1 MDMLD
6 ATRTLAARR
15 IMEEHTAALDTLLRT
30 VDADALE
37 RVVETLA
44 LTRDAGGTVFVA
56 GNGGS
61 AATASH
67 LANDLCKATRSP
79 DRTPIR
85 VLSLS
90 DNTPWF
96 TALANDE
103 GYDRAFAGQLD
114 NFAGPGD
121 VLLVISASG
130 NSPNLVA
137 AVESAHAHG
146 ATAIGLLGFDG
157 GLLRA
162 MVDEVV
168 WFRTPRGEYAL
179 VEDAHSALCHVL
191 TLSLCER

>member
-1 MDMLD
+1 MLD
-6 ATRTLAARR
+6 ATRPLSTRR
-15 IMEEHTAALDTLLRT
+15 IMKDHTRALDRLLRGID
-30 VDADALE
+30 VAALE
-37 RVVETLA
+37 RVVEMLA
-44 LTRDAGGTVFVA
+44 TARDAGGTVFVA

-67 LANDLCKATRSP
+67 LANDLCKATRGNGHAP
-79 DRTPIR
+79 MR

-103 GYDRAFAGQLD
+103 GYERAFAGQVE

-130 NSPNLVA
+130 NSPNLIA
-137 AVESAHAHG
+137 AVTAAHEHG
-146 ATAIGLLGFDG
+146 ATALGLLGFDG
-157 GLLRA
+157 GALIQML
-162 MVDEVV
+162 DEVL
-168 WFRTPRGEYAL
+168 WLRTPRGEYAL

-191 TLSLCER
+191 TMSLCER